1 MYFKCHLRK
10 NKDSDQF
17 EPYFRLV
24 ESYRNFDDRICHR
37 TMLNIGF
44 MPMLSKPQFVDIQTR
59 LTNLANC
66 KANIFES
73 PDPIVNQYVSKFFKE
88 MLKLK
93 KLDIS
98 TGNTKILVDVDSI
111 KHSQVREI
119 GAEWLCYQ
127 ALEQLGL
134 STFLAGLGWDT
145 AQVQLTLTQII
156 SRAVYPVSEL
166 QTTRLIH
173 DNSAICEITKYPN
186 ALITKDKLY
195 KNALSLYGSKD
206 AIEQYLSKKTNE
218 LFDLEDKIVLYDL
231 TNTYFEGEKRKSK
244 LANFGRSKEKRTDA
258 KLIVLALVIN
268 QEGFLKYSQ
277 LFEGNT
283 TDSTTLPKII
293 NNLRL
298 KTTEGGLKA
307 TVVLDAG
314 IATDENLKL
323 LDELGYKYV
332 CVSRSKLKEYQAV
345 KDSQPQ
351 TVKTCNGQTLQLQRV
366 GNKKAT
372 DYYLKVSSPGKLLKE
387 KGMKT
392 QFETRFEAQLEKIA
406 QSLGKKHGVKTTQ
419 KVNQRIGRALQKY
432 PSVSKYYDI
441 EVTEKET
448 GTVQSLT
455 WAKGER
461 EAKEELGVYFLRT
474 NMAIEQEANL
484 WKTYNIIREIESTF
498 RSLKTDLD
506 LRPIYHK
513 NDDATMA
520 HLHLGLLAHW
530 VVNTIRYQLKAKGIN
545 HDWTEIK
552 RIASTQKL
560 VTTQAKDQ
568 KDEPVEI
575 TKCSEPSLALK
586 NLFELLKYKNYP
598 FTKRK
603 SVVHKMEIKKN
614 EKQQNHLIMDD

>member
-1 MYFKCHLRK
+1 
-10 NKDSDQF
+10 
-17 EPYFRLV
+17 
-24 ESYRNFDDRICHR
+24 
-37 TMLNIGF
+37 MLNIGF
-44 MPMLSKPQFVDIQTR
+44 MPMLTKSQFLDIQSR
-59 LTNLANC
+59 LTNLSNG
-66 KANIFES
+66 KTDIFVS
-73 PDPIVNQYVSKFFKE
+73 ADPIVNQYVSQFFKE
-88 MLKLK
+88 MLRLK
-93 KLDIS
+93 KLDLS
-98 TGNTKILVDVDSI
+98 TGNTQKWVDVDTI

-119 GAEWLCYQ
+119 GSEWLCYQ

-134 STFLAGLGWDT
+134 STFFTGLGWDT
-145 AQVQLTLTQII
+145 TQIQLTLTQII

-173 DNSAICEITKYPN
+173 DNSAICEITKYPIEQ
-186 ALITKDKLY
+186 LTKDKLY
-195 KNALSLYGSKD
+195 KNALFLYQSKD

-231 TNTYFEGEKRKSK
+231 TNTYFEGEKRNST
-244 LANFGRSKEKRTDA
+244 LAKFGRSKEKRSDA

-277 LFEGNT
+277 LFDGNT

-293 NNLRL
+293 DHLRL
-298 KTTEGGLKA
+298 KTTEGGSNA
-307 TVVLDAG
+307 TIVLDAG

-323 LDELGYKYV
+323 LDQMGYNYV
-332 CVSRSKLKEYQAV
+332 CVSRSKLKDYQAI
-345 KDSQPQ
+345 KNTEPQ
-351 TVKTCNGQTLQLQRV
+351 TVKTRNGQSLQLQRV
-366 GNKKAT
+366 GNDKAT

-392 QFETRFEAQLEKIA
+392 QFETRFEAELEKIA
-406 QSLGKKHGVKTTQ
+406 QSVGKKHGVKKTQ

-441 EVTEKET
+441 EVVEKEKDI
-448 GTVQSLT
+448 VQSVT
-455 WAKGER
+455 YKKGER

-474 NMAIEQEANL
+474 NMEVEQEANL

-513 NDDATMA
+513 NDDSTMA
-520 HLHLGLLAHW
+520 HLHLGLLAYW
-530 VVNTIRYQLKAKGIN
+530 LVNTIRYQLKAKGIN
-545 HDWTEIK
+545 HNWTEIK

-568 KDEPVEI
+568 QDEPVEI
-575 TKCSEPSLALK
+575 TKCSEPSQDLK

-603 SVVHKMEIKKN
+603 SVVHKIEIKII
-614 EKQQNHLIMDD
+614 EKPENHLVMDD

>member
-1 MYFKCHLRK
+1 
-10 NKDSDQF
+10 
-17 EPYFRLV
+17 
-24 ESYRNFDDRICHR
+24 
-37 TMLNIGF
+37 
-44 MPMLSKPQFVDIQTR
+44 
-59 LTNLANC
+59 
-66 KANIFES
+66 
-73 PDPIVNQYVSKFFKE
+73 
-88 MLKLK
+88 
-93 KLDIS
+93 
-98 TGNTKILVDVDSI
+98 
-111 KHSQVREI
+111 
-119 GAEWLCYQ
+119 
-127 ALEQLGL
+127 
-134 STFLAGLGWDT
+134 
-145 AQVQLTLTQII
+145 
-156 SRAVYPVSEL
+156 
-166 QTTRLIH
+166 
-173 DNSAICEITKYPN
+173 
-186 ALITKDKLY
+186 
-195 KNALSLYGSKD
+195 
-206 AIEQYLSKKTNE
+206 
-218 LFDLEDKIVLYDL
+218 
-231 TNTYFEGEKRKSK
+231 
-244 LANFGRSKEKRTDA
+244 
-258 KLIVLALVIN
+258 
-268 QEGFLKYSQ
+268 
-277 LFEGNT
+277 
-283 TDSTTLPKII
+283 
-293 NNLRL
+293 
-298 KTTEGGLKA
+298 
-307 TVVLDAG
+307 
-314 IATDENLKL
+314 
-323 LDELGYKYV
+323 
-332 CVSRSKLKEYQAV
+332 
-345 KDSQPQ
+345 
-351 TVKTCNGQTLQLQRV
+351 VKTFNGQTLQLQRV